1 MASNKTGIDNL
12 QAGIAPGL
20 GKALIKILAFG
31 VAGGAAL
38 IGGAKALGEKLE
50 EKQVKDY
57 EKLETRRE
65 ADRENVRRIM
75 ENAVEA
81 EYESSENT
89 SER

>member
-1 MASNKTGIDNL
+1 MASNKTGIDNI
-12 QAGIAPGL
+12 QAGIAPSL
-20 GKALIKILAFG
+20 GKALLKIIAFG

-38 IGGAKALGEKLE
+38 IGGAKALGDKLE
-50 EKQVKDY
+50 EKQVRDY
-57 EKLETRRE
+57 EKLEAQRE

>member
-1 MASNKTGIDNL
+1 MQVKTDI
-12 QAGIAPGL
+12 GL
-20 GKALIKILAFG
+20 GRSLLKIIAFG

-57 EKLETRRE
+57 EKLEAQRE
-65 ADRENVRRIM
+65 ADKENVRRIM
-75 ENAVEA
+75 ENSVEA
-81 EYESSENT
+81 EYDAAENT

>member
-1 MASNKTGIDNL
+1 MASNKSRLTNT
-12 QAGIAPGL
+12 QAEADLSL
-20 GKALIKILAFG
+20 GKALLRIIAFG

-57 EKLETRRE
+57 EEREAGRE
-65 ADRENVRRIM
+65 ADKENVRRIM
-75 ENAVEA
+75 ENSVEA
-81 EYESSENT
+81 EYESAENT